1 MLQTLYINEI
11 YARCQ
16 VLKSDID
23 ALKSE
28 LQRACEMM
36 SETLQRELDYVTSE
50 RQTLLSRI
58 EEIKKEVASS
68 NSLQV
73 GVKSTQT

>member
-28 LQRACEMM
+28 LQRACEM